1 MNPIFRLIDWMLR
14 EHGAFVSGLFVYV
27 AVPLTAWYVGQR
39 SGKKKTKTSHT
50 FVLVIRP
57 PAATLSGAP
66 PIIRWN
72 FESPNDASSPF
83 GDQ

>member
-1 MNPIFRLIDWMLR
+1 MNPIFRLIVWMLR

-27 AVPLTAWYVGQR
+27 AVPLIAWYFGRR
-39 SGKKKTKTSHT
+39 SGRKKTKTSHT

-57 PAATLSGAP
+57 PAPTSSGVP
-66 PIIRWN
+66 PVIRWN
-72 FESPNDASSPF
+72 FEPPDDASGPF